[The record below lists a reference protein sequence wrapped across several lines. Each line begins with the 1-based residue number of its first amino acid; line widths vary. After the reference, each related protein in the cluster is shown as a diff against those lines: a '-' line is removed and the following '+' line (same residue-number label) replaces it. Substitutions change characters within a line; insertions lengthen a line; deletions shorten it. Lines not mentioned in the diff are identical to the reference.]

1 MAHSET
7 ITLKYPFTYQGE
19 EITQITIRRPKMRDM
34 KKAQKHKDDMEKS
47 IHMIADLA
55 EVSPGL
61 VEELDTED
69 FGAVSAKVGEFMGV
83 SADQTP

>member
-1 MAHSET
+1 MET
-7 ITLKYPFTYQGE
+7 ITLQHPFTFDGE
-19 EITQITIRRPKMRDM
+19 KITELKLRRPKMRDM
-34 KKAQKHKDDMEKS
+34 KKAQNHKDDLEKS

-55 EVSPGL
+55 EVSPKL

-83 SADQTP
+83 SEDMIP

>member
-1 MAHSET
+1 MQET
-7 ITLKYPFTYQGE
+7 VTLKYPFEFEGE
-19 EITQITIRRPKMRDM
+19 TITEITIRRPKMRDM

-55 EVSPGL
+55 DLSPRL
-61 VEELDTED
+61 IEELDTED
-69 FGAVSAKVGEFMGV
+69 FGQVSAIVGEFMGV

>member
-1 MAHSET
+1 MAYSET
-7 ITLKYPFTYQGE
+7 ITLQYPFTFEGQ
-19 EITQITIRRPKMRDM
+19 EITEITIRRPKMRDM

-55 EVSPGL
+55 EVSPKL

-83 SADQTP
+83 SGEQTP